1 MIYDVTIK
9 LTLESDNEAERVERQ
24 LDALFNCGTVRES
37 IAEALRL
44 GEDPHFVSAVATP
57 GAASPRG

>member
-9 LTLESDNEAERVERQ
+9 LTLESENDTERVERQ

-37 IAEALRL
+37 IADGLWLDE
-44 GEDPHFVSAVATP
+44 EPHFVSAVVAP
-57 GAASPRG
+57 VAASPGG